1 MKKFVEKNIKKANK
15 YLSKFN
21 SEIIVDLK
29 KDCYFNSRKI
39 IIENV
44 SKSNRGIYIISMNR
58 NLRNVIYVGQSVT
71 CIRERILKHISAVYC
86 KTSANMTYRRFF
98 SSYKNKRVFIT
109 IILINKELQIS
120 NEEVEL
126 LLRIKEVML
135 TNELKPAFVFLRTK
149 SEILK

>member
-1 MKKFVEKNIKKANK
+1 MKKLVEKNIKKANK
-15 YLSKFN
+15 YLIEFK

-29 KDCYFNSRKI
+29 KDCYYNSRKI
-39 IIENV
+39 INENV
-44 SKSNRGIYIISMNR
+44 SKSNRGIYIISLNR

-86 KTSANMTYRRFF
+86 KTSANMTYRQFF